1 MIYSLIRNLLFLLI
15 ISTYFSKNVNAKV
28 DNSNFAN
35 YQHKIQVISKE
46 NYQKA
51 QFLTYLA
58 DNDQKRGYGLMN
70 INKMPY
76 KYGMYF
82 IFDSPRIISMWMK
95 NTKFGLDM
103 IFIDKNDKIVN
114 IVKNTKPFS
123 KEIIS
128 SQFLSDKVLEINAN
142 LCKKYNIKI
151 GDYVKLIKNENI

>member
-1 MIYSLIRNLLFLLI
+1 
-15 ISTYFSKNVNAKV
+15 
-28 DNSNFAN
+28 
-35 YQHKIQVISKE
+35 
-46 NYQKA
+46 
-51 QFLTYLA
+51 
-58 DNDQKRGYGLMN
+58 
-70 INKMPY
+70 
-76 KYGMYF
+76 MYF